1 LVYTISAF
9 LGARFQGSVLLG
21 VLIILLSI
29 ISYVGVGFV
38 LGTQLA
44 RRTEDVNA
52 LVAAFGVPLLILGG
66 AFLPISLFPKK
77 LLEIAKFNPIY
88 HMNEALLGVWASG
101 NGLAEI
107 SLHFWFLCGFAL
119 LMIAGGWLSY
129 QRMLKVERR
138 L

>member
-1 LVYTISAF
+1 
-9 LGARFQGSVLLG
+9 
-21 VLIILLSI
+21 
-29 ISYVGVGFV
+29 
-38 LGTQLA
+38 
-44 RRTEDVNA
+44 
-52 LVAAFGVPLLILGG
+52 
-66 AFLPISLFPKK
+66 LFPKK

-101 NGLAEI
+101 GGLAEI

-138 L
+138 F